1 MWGGDRVSKKL
12 LEKNEGTRER
22 GTDWATGNVKDQETE
37 WVHDQLRATVPSTAR
52 VCGEFRLKD
61 EVIRSQHWP
70 ERLAVDADFFED
82 VFEELWRALLYDM
95 VDPQTG
101 LQILHETSQETNKV
115 FCCANGTRDR
125 LWEGRKEGSGKA
137 TSSKFLVFESKQCNE
152 KMQNKSKNQIH
163 FVLMPYLEEFHLVTQ
178 DLPGRRP
185 FPWQHSPPSVPP
197 PVACTP
203 PSV

>member
-1 MWGGDRVSKKL
+1 MTESVGGCWKKWGNKRARNWLSNWECERSGNWVSTWSVESHSAIYSSCL
-12 LEKNEGTRER
+12 
-22 GTDWATGNVKDQETE
+22 
-37 WVHDQLRATVPSTAR
+37 S
-52 VCGEFRLKD
+52 GEFRLKD

-152 KMQNKSKNQIH
+152 QMQNKSINQIH

-185 FPWQHSPPSVPP
+185 FPWRHSPPSVPP